1 MNPSSIYL
9 TISIVAVA
17 AVVAVLLL
25 GRRNREQRRLT
36 PLAGVAFAF
45 VIAGVLFGESRTI
58 GYGLLTIGVVLAIV
72 DIFRK
77 AKSA

>member
-25 GRRNREQRRLT
+25 GAGIENNEELT
-36 PLAGVAFAF
+36 PSP
-45 VIAGVLFGESRTI
+45 VLRSRSSSR
-58 GYGLLTIGVVLAIV
+58 AS
-72 DIFRK
+72 FSAK
-77 AKSA
+77 AE

>member
-17 AVVAVLLL
+17 AVVTVLLL
-25 GRRNREQRRLT
+25 GRGNREQRRLT

-45 VIAGVLFGESRTI
+45 VIAGVLFGESRVI